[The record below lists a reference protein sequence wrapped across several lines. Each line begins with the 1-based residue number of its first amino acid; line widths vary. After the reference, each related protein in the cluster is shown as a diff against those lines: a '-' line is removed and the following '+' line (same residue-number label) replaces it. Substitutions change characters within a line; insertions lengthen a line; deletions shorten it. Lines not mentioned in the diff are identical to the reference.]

1 MIYQKACPRGACHGD
16 VEYRTDVL
24 ISEYLVCLQCGW
36 RKEGEPNIEKRL
48 KKI

>member
-16 VEYRTDVL
+16 VELRTDVL
-24 ISEYLVCLQCGW
+24 ISYLVCLQCGW